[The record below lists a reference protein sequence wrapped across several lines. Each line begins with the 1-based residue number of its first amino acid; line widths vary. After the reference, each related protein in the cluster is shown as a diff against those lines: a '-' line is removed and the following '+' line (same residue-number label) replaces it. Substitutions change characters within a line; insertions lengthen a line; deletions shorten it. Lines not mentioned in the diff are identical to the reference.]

1 MKPFA
6 DNRIDYVMALAEPK
20 KHHDI
25 LTVGISNIPEIE
37 IKLEKKVKHCACI
50 DLDKEKLNYAKKC
63 LKNTTLILGDITN
76 PNSLKGKKF
85 DTIIML
91 EVLEHLEDDT
101 ESLKIIYSLLKKN
114 GKLIIS
120 VPNKHLLHLFNPVR
134 YTQHKRHYSMQEIE
148 SLLVKTG
155 FRIKH
160 KNTVES
166 LKLLFDLY
174 AHLFFKYIVR
184 KKVKFGIFTSK
195 IDRTYRQY
203 NKESRGMDSMIV
215 AVKS

>member
-1 MKPFA
+1 MKFA
-6 DNRIDYVMALAEPK
+6 NNRTDYVVSLAEPK
-20 KHHDI
+20 KHHDV

-37 IKLEKKVKHCACI
+37 IKLEKKVKHCTCI
-50 DLDKEKLNYAKKC
+50 DLDKEKLNYAKKY
-63 LKNTTLILGDITN
+63 LKNTNLIFGDITR
-76 PNSLKGKKF
+76 PKELIGKKF

-91 EVLEHLEDDT
+91 EVLEHLERDA
-101 ESLKIIYSLLKKN
+101 EALNILYSLLKKN

-120 VPNKHLLHLFNPVR
+120 VPNKHLLHLLNPVR
-134 YTQHKRHYSMQEIE
+134 YTQHERHYSMHEIE

-155 FRIKH
+155 FNIKH

-174 AHLFFKYIVR
+174 AHLFFKYILH

-195 IDRTYRQY
+195 IDKTYRQH
-203 NKESRGMDSMIV
+203 NKESGGMDSMIV
-215 AVKS
+215 AVRS

>member
-1 MKPFA
+1 MKNFN
-6 DNRIDYVMALAEPK
+6 NRTDYVVALAEPK
-20 KHHDI
+20 KKDEI
-25 LTVGISNIPEIE
+25 LTVGISNIPELE
-37 IKLEKKVKHCACI
+37 QKLEGEVKNLTCI
-50 DLDKEKLNYAKKC
+50 DLDKAKLNHSKKY
-63 LKNTTLILGDITN
+63 LENTTLIFGDITKHN
-76 PNSLKGKKF
+76 KKLLNKF

-91 EVLEHLEDDT
+91 EVLEHLEDDAGT
-101 ESLKIIYSLLKKN
+101 LKIIHSMLKNN

-120 VPNKHLLHLFNPVR
+120 VPNKHLLHILNPVR

-148 SLLVKTG
+148 SILVKTG

-203 NKESRGMDSMIV
+203 NKESGGMDSMIV
-215 AVKS
+215 AVRS